1 MNIMN
6 CRSLQFFSLFRKDR
20 KGQQKYQRQ
29 QNKKRTLSHDSITC
43 NSHFGEVF
51 GRGDSLFAL
60 AAPFCFVPHC
70 DSFDTVFSIITL
82 PLGLAIPLFVFL
94 GLVFLSLVFLVIRF
108 YLKNKILLR
117 IQKAVARLPIQ
128 CGVCN
133 AHGEILFYKDNN
145 CENVDAEPI
154 TLHDLPI
161 EFQQEFEKV
170 FPVAFETNERKTIE
184 FDSYLTRY
192 KVDITPL
199 PMRDYGQ
206 PALLWVVHD
215 VTDLTNAFAE
225 RTQTVQLLQNTLS
238 SIGDAVISTNY
249 DGEITLI
256 NPSAVHMANKP
267 EAELMGKPFD
277 DCFKFRD
284 EEGDSLIKKVIM
296 TRKSY
301 PFHSEVKVNDSDDAL
316 YVDGLIAPIFED
328 QLIVGTVLYFHD
340 TTDLVRQGQKLRLAL
355 RFAQTSDRA
364 KSDFLATVNHE
375 FRSSVNVIIGYC
387 DLSSIN
393 SSGKH
398 DSYIESIHSEA
409 EKLLLMFNDILDV
422 SKNNTDSMGITLA
435 PVNFKDLVREI
446 QRIFG
451 WTSNNKKVSLD
462 VRIDREIPVI
472 LSDYKALRQIMIR
485 LLSQAYSLAGRES
498 VLLAIKWD
506 GEDLRIEISIN
517 SQKIQ
522 IRQSNNL
529 LVFKRLCE
537 RLNGTL
543 NFNQME
549 NRLIF
554 EVVLNKPQIISQLPT
569 TSIPEL
575 EVAKARPRKN
585 VVLLVDDIAIN
596 LKVLGAM
603 LKKFNIESV
612 PCTTTRAAMEEIGK
626 YIPMA
631 IFTDLWMPDVSGEE
645 FANILLQNPETAS
658 IPRILI
664 TADTQLD
671 KKIEK
676 LFLSIIYKPLKP
688 QELRKAWT
696 LIEEHNSVNV

>member
-1 MNIMN
+1 MKEN
-6 CRSLQFFSLFRKDR
+6 
-20 KGQQKYQRQ
+20 
-29 QNKKRTLSHDSITC
+29 TLSHDTTIRFPRS
-43 NSHFGEVF
+43 VF
-51 GRGDSLFAL
+51 GAGYGIFLPGL
-60 AAPFCFVPHC
+60 IVPIC
-70 DSFDTVFSIITL
+70 YVPDLNVPDLNVPGVFFSTL
-82 PLGLAIPLFVFL
+82 TISTGMAIPLFGLELTAILFL
-94 GLVFLSLVFLVIRF
+94 TFFLIRF
-108 YLKNKILLR
+108 YLKNKMLLR
-117 IQKAVARLPIQ
+117 IQKAVTRLPIQ

-133 AHGEILFYKDNN
+133 ANGDILFYKDNN
-145 CENVDAEPI
+145 EECPDIEPVM
-154 TLHDLPI
+154 LEDLPV
-161 EFQQEFEKV
+161 EFQQEFEKA
-170 FPVAFETNERKTIE
+170 FPAAFEENKKTSIE

-199 PMRDYGQ
+199 PEEDYGE

-215 VTDLTNAFAE
+215 VTDLTNAFSE
-225 RTQTVQLLQNTLS
+225 RTHMVQLLQNTLI

-267 EAELMGKPFD
+267 EAELMGKLFD

-284 EEGDSLIKKVIM
+284 KDGDSLIKKVIM
-296 TRKSY
+296 TRKNY
-301 PFHSEVKVNDSDDAL
+301 PFHSEVKVNDKDTL
-316 YVDGLIAPIFED
+316 YVEGLIAPIFED

-375 FRSSVNVIIGYC
+375 FRSSVNIIIGYC
-387 DLSSIN
+387 DLCSLN
-393 SSGKH
+393 SSEKH
-398 DSYIESIHSEA
+398 DSYIENIHSEA
-409 EKLLLMFNDILDV
+409 ENLLLMFNDILDV
-422 SKNNTDSMGITLA
+422 SKNNTDTMRITLA

-451 WTSNNKKVSLD
+451 WTSGNKKVSLD
-462 VRIDREIPVI
+462 VRMDQDIPVI
-472 LSDYKALRQIMIR
+472 LSDYKALRQILIR
-485 LLSQAYSLAGRES
+485 LLSQAYSLAGQDS
-498 VLLAIKWD
+498 VLLTIKWD
-506 GEDLRIEISIN
+506 GENLRIEVAIN

-522 IRQSNNL
+522 IQQSNNL

-543 NFNQME
+543 NFNQTE
-549 NRLIF
+549 NQLIF
-554 EVVLNKPQIISQLPT
+554 EVILNRPQIISQLPA
-569 TSIPEL
+569 SSLPEL
-575 EVAKARPRKN
+575 SVPKARPHKN

-596 LKVLGAM
+596 LKVLGTM

-612 PCTTTRAAMEEIGK
+612 PCTSTRAAMEEIKK
-626 YIPMA
+626 YIPVA

-645 FANILLQNPETAS
+645 FSNMLIQNPETAS

-671 KKIEK
+671 KKIED
-676 LFLSIIYKPLKP
+676 LFLSVIYKPLKP
-688 QELRKAWT
+688 QELRKAWA
-696 LIEEHNSVNV
+696 LIEKHNSINV